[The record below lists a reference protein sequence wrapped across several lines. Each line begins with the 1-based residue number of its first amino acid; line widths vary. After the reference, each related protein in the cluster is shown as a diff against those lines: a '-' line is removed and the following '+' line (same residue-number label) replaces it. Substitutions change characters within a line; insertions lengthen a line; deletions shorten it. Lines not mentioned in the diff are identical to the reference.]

1 MSDFSH
7 LDEKGRAKMVDVSQK
22 QATDRRARASCKLVM
37 KKETLDLIYGGEIPK
52 GDVFTTAKIAGIM
65 AAKKTANLIPMC
77 HPLNIA
83 GIDIE
88 FERLADNEMAVYS
101 EVKLKGLTGAEM
113 EALTAC
119 ATAALTVYDM
129 VKSKEKGIV
138 ITELMLLEKSGGKS
152 GEWKSSIT

>member
-1 MSDFSH
+1 VSDFSH

>member
-7 LDEKGRAKMVDVSQK
+7 MDENGRARMVDISEK
-22 QATDRRARASCKLVM
+22 QVTDRRARAGCKLVM
-37 KKETLDLIYGGEIPK
+37 KKETLDLIFGGEIPK

-88 FERLADNEMAVYS
+88 FERAGDKELAIYS
-101 EVKLKGLTGAEM
+101 EVKLKGLTGVEM

-138 ITELMLLEKSGGKS
+138 ITELKLLEKSGGRS
-152 GEWKSSIT
+152 GRWYV